1 MDSQPTLL
9 TTIFIFIFFEK
20 VTTTSLTT
28 ISYPGYVSSMFKA
41 QATIW
46 RNVIMNRPIG
56 VAYNERHTKME
67 LHMGMVYG
75 EIIGHPGLS
84 FHRTLTSKLS
94 IEEEFNFDMICG
106 LDTLH

>member
-1 MDSQPTLL
+1 
-9 TTIFIFIFFEK
+9 
-20 VTTTSLTT
+20 
-28 ISYPGYVSSMFKA
+28 
-41 QATIW
+41 
-46 RNVIMNRPIG
+46 
-56 VAYNERHTKME
+56 ME

-94 IEEEFNFDMICG
+94 IEVEFNFSMICG